1 MRYLLT
7 LFIVLFG
14 QAISAQ
20 ENSIPPSSND
30 GEAGMERRVR
40 NLPPKKNG
48 DDKGQEVTI
57 RDYKIINYERDTTF
71 LDTTISIQK
80 EYKYNF
86 LRRDDF
92 ELMPF
97 ANVGQTYNKL
107 GVNFDVKDT
116 YPKLGASA
124 KHYNYMEVRDIDYYN
139 VATPMSDLMF
149 KTTFEQGQLL
159 DALLAFNTSRRLN
172 FSIGYKG
179 FRSLG
184 KYQYSEAESGNFKMT
199 ANYESKDKRYN
210 LRAHGAAQNSL
221 FEENGGLSNKELQ
234 FESGDS
240 DFSDRSR
247 LDVLFSDATNR
258 LLGKR
263 YYLDHQYL
271 LFGSKLDS
279 GKTRTTSLA
288 LGHEFSY
295 ETKYY
300 QYKQTA
306 QNDYFGDGYDS
317 SISDKASLKTTYNQ
331 VYAQFS
337 NKTLG
342 VLTGLINHYHYN
354 YFFNSVLQT
363 PTQLI
368 QSQLSGDEIS
378 AGAKYVKK
386 IGGFQLNG
394 AAQVNISGD
403 LSGNLLDAF
412 ASYDINKNNKLKFSI
427 HSSSRMPNFNFLLYQ
442 SDYSNYNWQH
452 TGDFNKINNNGFQF
466 DLESRF
472 FGNLMAKYTS
482 LDNYTYFAS
491 DPAETL
497 VEGEEQAFVRP
508 FQEGSTIN
516 ILKVKYAKEF
526 KWKGFALNN
535 TVMYQDV
542 SQTNNVLN
550 VPQLV
555 TRNTLYYSN
564 FGFKK
569 ALYFQTG
576 VTLKYFTSYNA
587 DAYNP
592 VLGEFYLQNQE
603 ELGGFPMLD
612 FFINARVQQT
622 RIFLKAEHFNSSFS
636 GNNFYAAPNYPYRD
650 FVIRFGLVWNFF
662 S

>member
-7 LFIVLFG
+7 LLIVFFS

-20 ENSIPPSSND
+20 EDSMPPSRNE
-30 GEAGMERRVR
+30 GEAPLNPKTR
-40 NLPPKKNG
+40 NLPAKKNG
-48 DDKGQEVTI
+48 EDSGQGITI
-57 RDYKIINYERDTTF
+57 KDYKIISYERDTTF

-97 ANVGQTYNKL
+97 ANVGQPYNRL
-107 GVNFDVKDT
+107 GVDFDLKDT
-116 YPKLGASA
+116 YPELGASA
-124 KHYNYMEVRDIDYYN
+124 KHYNYMEAREVNYYN

-172 FSIGYKG
+172 FSIGFKG
-179 FRSLG
+179 FRSVG
-184 KYQYSEAESGNFKMT
+184 KYQYSEAESGNFKIT
-199 ANYESKDKRYN
+199 ANYETENGRYN
-210 LRAHGAAQNSL
+210 LRTHMAAQNSL
-221 FEENGGLSNKELQ
+221 TEENGGLSNKELQ
-234 FESGDS
+234 FESGDP

-263 YYLDHQYL
+263 YYLDHQYI
-271 LFGSKLDS
+271 LFGKKTDS
-279 GKTRTTSLA
+279 AKIRTTSLA

-300 QYKQTA
+300 QFKQTA
-306 QNDYFGDGYDS
+306 QNDYFGDAFES
-317 SISDKASLKTTYNQ
+317 SITDKSSLKSTYNQ

-342 VLTGLINHYHYN
+342 VLTGLINHYRYN

-368 QSQLSGDEIS
+368 QSQLEGDEIS

-394 AAQVNISGD
+394 SAQANISGD
-403 LSGNLLDAF
+403 LSGSLLDAN
-412 ASYDINKNNKLKFSI
+412 ASYNINKNNKFKFSI

-442 SDYSNYNWQH
+442 SDYANYNWQH
-452 TGDFNKINNNGFQF
+452 TDDFKKLSNNGFQF
-466 DLESRF
+466 DVESKL

-482 LDNYTYFAS
+482 LGNYTYFAS

-497 VEGEEQAFVRP
+497 VEGEEQAFVKP
-508 FQEGSTIN
+508 FQEGGTIN
-516 ILKVKYAKEF
+516 IIKAKYSKEF
-526 KWKGFALNN
+526 KWKGLALNN
-535 TVMYQDV
+535 TVMYQNV
-542 SQTNNVLN
+542 SQSNNVLN
-550 VPQLV
+550 LPEVV

-564 FGFKK
+564 FAFKK

-576 VTLKYFTSYNA
+576 VSLKYFTAYKA

-592 VLGEFYLQNQE
+592 ILGEFYSQDQE

-612 FFINARVQQT
+612 FFINAKIQQT
-622 RIFLKAEHFNSSFS
+622 RVFLKAEHFNSSFS
-636 GNNFYAAPNYPYRD
+636 DSNFYSAPNYPYRD
-650 FVIRFGLVWNFF
+650 FVIRFGVVWNFF

>member
-1 MRYLLT
+1 M
-7 LFIVLFG
+7 
-14 QAISAQ
+14 
-20 ENSIPPSSND
+20 
-30 GEAGMERRVR
+30 
-40 NLPPKKNG
+40 
-48 DDKGQEVTI
+48 
-57 RDYKIINYERDTTF
+57 
-71 LDTTISIQK
+71 
-80 EYKYNF
+80 
-86 LRRDDF
+86 
-92 ELMPF
+92 
-97 ANVGQTYNKL
+97 
-107 GVNFDVKDT
+107 
-116 YPKLGASA
+116 
-124 KHYNYMEVRDIDYYN
+124 
-139 VATPMSDLMF
+139 
-149 KTTFEQGQLL
+149 
-159 DALLAFNTSRRLN
+159 
-172 FSIGYKG
+172 
-179 FRSLG
+179 G
-184 KYQYSEAESGNFKMT
+184 KYQFSEAESGNFKMT
-199 ANYESKDKRYN
+199 ANYESKNKRYN

-221 FEENGGLSNKELQ
+221 WEENGGLSNKELQ

-240 DFSDRSR
+240 DFRDRSR

-263 YYLDHQYL
+263 YYLDHQYIV
-271 LFGSKLDS
+271 FGSELDS
-279 GKTRTTSLA
+279 GRTRTTSLA
-288 LGHEFSY
+288 LGHEFTY

-306 QNDYFGDGYDS
+306 QNDYFGDAYASG
-317 SISDKASLKTTYNQ
+317 ILDKASLKTTYNQ
-331 VYAQFS
+331 LYAQFS

-342 VLTGLINHYHYN
+342 VLTGFVNHYSYN

-368 QSQLSGDEIS
+368 QSQLRGDEIA

-394 AAQVNISGD
+394 SAQANISGD

-412 ASYDINKNNKLKFSI
+412 ASYNINRDNRLKFSV
-427 HSSSRMPNFNFLLYQ
+427 HSSSHMPNFNFLLYQ

-452 TGDFNKINNNGFQF
+452 TGDYNRINNNGFQF
-466 DLESRF
+466 DLESNV

-482 LDNYTYFAS
+482 LDNYTYLAS
-491 DPAETL
+491 DPSETV
-497 VEGEEQAFVRP
+497 VEGGEQAFVKP
-508 FQEGSTIN
+508 FQEDGTIN
-516 ILKVKYAKEF
+516 IIKVKYGKEF

-535 TVMYQDV
+535 TVMYQNV
-542 SQTNNVLN
+542 SQDNNVLN
-550 VPQLV
+550 VPEVV

-592 VLGEFYLQNQE
+592 VLGEFYSQNQE

-612 FFINARVQQT
+612 FFINAKVQQT

-636 GNNFYAAPNYPYRD
+636 NNNFYTAPNYPYRD

>member
-1 MRYLLT
+1 MRYLLA
-7 LFIVLFG
+7 LLIVFFS
-14 QAISAQ
+14 QAVRAQ
-20 ENSIPPSSND
+20 EDSVPSSKEEGNPAMD
-30 GEAGMERRVR
+30 RKIR

-48 DDKGQEVTI
+48 EGQGQEITI
-57 RDYKIINYERDTTF
+57 KDYKIISYERDTTF

-80 EYKYNF
+80 EYRNNF

-97 ANVGQTYNKL
+97 ANVGQPYNKL
-107 GVNFDVKDT
+107 GVNFDLKDT
-116 YPKLGASA
+116 YPSMGATA
-124 KHYNYMEVRDIDYYN
+124 KHFNYMEKRDVDYYN

-149 KTTFEQGQLL
+149 KTTFERGQLL
-159 DALLAFNTSRRLN
+159 DALLAFNTSPRLN
-172 FSIGYKG
+172 FSIAYKG
-179 FRSLG
+179 FRSMG

-199 ANYESKDKRYN
+199 ANYESSDGRYN
-210 LRAHGAAQNSL
+210 LRTHMAAQNSAT
-221 FEENGGLSNKELQ
+221 EENGGLSNKELQ

-240 DFSDRSR
+240 EFKDRSR

-263 YYLDHQYL
+263 YYLDHQYTL
-271 LFGSKLDS
+271 VGKKRDS
-279 GKTRTTSLA
+279 AKTRTTSLA

-295 ETKYY
+295 ETKFY
-300 QYKQTA
+300 QYKQSA
-306 QNDYFGDGYDS
+306 QNDYFGDAYGA
-317 SISDKASLKTTYNQ
+317 SIGDKASLKTTYNK

-342 VLTGLINHYHYN
+342 ALTGHINHYQYS

-368 QSQLSGDEIS
+368 QSQLKGDEIS

-394 AAQVNISGD
+394 SAQANISGD

-442 SDYSNYNWQH
+442 SDYANYNWQH
-452 TGDFNKINNNGFQF
+452 TEDFKKLNNNGFQF
-466 DLESRF
+466 DLVSNL

-491 DPAETL
+491 DPLETV
-497 VEGEEQAFVRP
+497 VEGGEQAFIKP
-508 FQEGSTIN
+508 FQESGAIN
-516 ILKVKYAKEF
+516 IIKVKYGKEF
-526 KWKGFALNN
+526 KWRGFALNN
-535 TVMYQDV
+535 TVMYQNV
-542 SQTNNVLN
+542 SQPNEVLN
-550 VPQLV
+550 VPEVV
-555 TRNTLYYSN
+555 TRNTLYFSS
-564 FGFKK
+564 FVFKK
-569 ALYFQTG
+569 AMYLQTG

-592 VLGEFYLQNQE
+592 VLGEFYSQGQE

-612 FFINARVQQT
+612 IFINARVQQT
-622 RIFLKAEHFNSSFS
+622 RIFFKAEHFNSSFS
-636 GNNFYAAPNYPYRD
+636 DNNFYSAPNYPYRD

>member
-7 LFIVLFG
+7 FLIVCFSH
-14 QAISAQ
+14 AISAQ
-20 ENSIPPSSND
+20 EDSIPPSRN
-30 GEAGMERRVR
+30 GLGGGKEPKVR
-40 NLPPKKNG
+40 NLPARKNG
-48 DDKGQEVTI
+48 EVKGGAVTI
-57 RDYKIINYERDTTF
+57 KDYKIIGYERDTTF

-80 EYKYNF
+80 DYKYNF

-97 ANVGQTYNKL
+97 ANVGQPYNKL
-107 GVNFDVKDT
+107 GVDFDVEDT

-124 KHYNYMEVRDIDYYN
+124 KHYNYMEVRDVDYYN

-159 DALLAFNTSRRLN
+159 DALLAFNTSPRLN
-172 FSIGYKG
+172 FSIAFKG
-179 FRSLG
+179 FRSMG
-184 KYQYSEAESGNFKMT
+184 KYQFSEAESGNFKMT
-199 ANYESKDKRYN
+199 ANYETKNKRYN

-221 FEENGGLSNKELQ
+221 WEENGGLSNKELQ

-240 DFSDRSR
+240 DFRDRSR

-263 YYLDHQYL
+263 YYLDHQYIV
-271 LFGSKLDS
+271 FGSKLDS

-288 LGHEFSY
+288 LGHEFTY

-306 QNDYFGDGYDS
+306 QNDYFGAAYESG
-317 SISDKASLKTTYNQ
+317 IMDKASLKTTYNQ
-331 VYAQFS
+331 LYAQFS
-337 NKTLG
+337 NRTLG
-342 VLTGLINHYHYN
+342 VLTGFVNHYKYN

-368 QSQLSGDEIS
+368 QSQLQGDEI
-378 AGAKYVKK
+378 ATGAKYVKK

-394 AAQVNISGD
+394 SAQVNISGD

-412 ASYDINKNNKLKFSI
+412 ASYDINNSNKLKFSI

-442 SDYSNYNWQH
+442 SDYGNYNWQH

-466 DLESRF
+466 DLESRV

-491 DPAETL
+491 DPSETV
-497 VEGEEQAFVRP
+497 VEGSEQAFIRP
-508 FQEGSTIN
+508 FQEGGTIN
-516 ILKVKYAKEF
+516 IIKIKYGKEF

-576 VTLKYFTSYNA
+576 VTLKYFTAYKA

-592 VLGEFYLQNQE
+592 VLGEFYSQNQE

-612 FFINARVQQT
+612 FFINAKVQQT
-622 RIFLKAEHFNSSFS
+622 RLFLKAEHFNSSFS
-636 GNNFYAAPNYPYRD
+636 DSNFYAAPNYPYRD

>member
-1 MRYLLT
+1 MRYLLA
-7 LFIVLFG
+7 LLIVFFS
-14 QAISAQ
+14 QAVRAQ
-20 ENSIPPSSND
+20 EDSVPSSKEEGNPAMD
-30 GEAGMERRVR
+30 RKIG

-48 DDKGQEVTI
+48 GGQGQEITI
-57 RDYKIINYERDTTF
+57 KDYKIISYERDTTF

-80 EYKYNF
+80 EFRNNF

-97 ANVGQTYNKL
+97 ANVGQPYNKL
-107 GVNFDVKDT
+107 GVNFDLKDT
-116 YPKLGASA
+116 YPSMGATA
-124 KHYNYMEVRDIDYYN
+124 KHFNYMEKRDVDYYN

-149 KTTFEQGQLL
+149 KTTFERGQLL
-159 DALLAFNTSRRLN
+159 DALLAFNTSPRLN
-172 FSIGYKG
+172 FSIAYKG
-179 FRSLG
+179 FRSMG

-199 ANYESKDKRYN
+199 ANYESNDGRYN
-210 LRAHGAAQNSL
+210 LRTHMAAQNSAT
-221 FEENGGLSNKELQ
+221 EENGGLSNKELQ

-240 DFSDRSR
+240 EFKDRSR

-263 YYLDHQYL
+263 YYLDHQYT
-271 LFGSKLDS
+271 LFGKKRDS
-279 GKTRTTSLA
+279 AKTRTTSLA

-295 ETKYY
+295 ETKFY
-300 QYKQTA
+300 QYKQSA
-306 QNDYFGDGYDS
+306 QNDYFGDGYGT
-317 SISDKASLKTTYNQ
+317 SIGDKASLKTTYNK

-342 VLTGLINHYHYN
+342 ALTGHINHYQYN

-368 QSQLSGDEIS
+368 QSQLKGDEIS

-394 AAQVNISGD
+394 SAQANISGD

-442 SDYSNYNWQH
+442 SDYANYNWQH
-452 TGDFNKINNNGFQF
+452 TEDFKKLNNNGFQF
-466 DLESRF
+466 DLESNL

-491 DPAETL
+491 DPLET
-497 VEGEEQAFVRP
+497 VIEGGEQAFIKP
-508 FQEGSTIN
+508 FQESGAIN
-516 ILKVKYAKEF
+516 IIKVKYGKEF

-535 TVMYQDV
+535 TVMYQNV
-542 SQTNNVLN
+542 SQPNEVLN
-550 VPQLV
+550 VPEIV
-555 TRNTLYYSN
+555 TRNTLYFSS
-564 FGFKK
+564 FVFKK
-569 ALYFQTG
+569 AMYLQTG
-576 VTLKYFTSYNA
+576 VTLKYFTSYSA

-592 VLGEFYLQNQE
+592 VLGEFYSQGQE
-603 ELGGFPMLD
+603 ELGGFPILD
-612 FFINARVQQT
+612 IFINARVQQT
-622 RIFLKAEHFNSSFS
+622 RIFFKAEHFNSSFS
-636 GNNFYAAPNYPYRD
+636 DNNFYSAPNYPYRD

>member
-1 MRYLLT
+1 MRYLLA
-7 LFIVLFG
+7 LLIVFFS
-14 QAISAQ
+14 QAVRAQ
-20 ENSIPPSSND
+20 EDSVPSSKEEGNPAMD
-30 GEAGMERRVR
+30 RKIR

-48 DDKGQEVTI
+48 GGQGQEITI
-57 RDYKIINYERDTTF
+57 KDYKIISYERDTTF

-80 EYKYNF
+80 EFRNNF

-97 ANVGQTYNKL
+97 ANVGQPYNKL
-107 GVNFDVKDT
+107 GVNFDLKDT
-116 YPKLGASA
+116 YPSMGATA
-124 KHYNYMEVRDIDYYN
+124 KHFNYMEKRDVDYYN

-149 KTTFEQGQLL
+149 KTTFERGQLL
-159 DALLAFNTSRRLN
+159 DALLAFNTSPRLN
-172 FSIGYKG
+172 FSIAYKG
-179 FRSLG
+179 FRSMG

-199 ANYESKDKRYN
+199 ANYESNDGRYN
-210 LRAHGAAQNSL
+210 LRTHMAAQNSAT
-221 FEENGGLSNKELQ
+221 EENGGLSNKELQ

-240 DFSDRSR
+240 EFKDRSR

-263 YYLDHQYL
+263 YYLDHQYT
-271 LFGSKLDS
+271 LFGKKRDS
-279 GKTRTTSLA
+279 AKTRTTSLA

-295 ETKYY
+295 ETKFY
-300 QYKQTA
+300 QYKQSA
-306 QNDYFGDGYDS
+306 QNDYFGDGYGT
-317 SISDKASLKTTYNQ
+317 SIGDKASLKTTYNK

-342 VLTGLINHYHYN
+342 ALTGHINHYQYN

-368 QSQLSGDEIS
+368 QSQLKGDEIS

-394 AAQVNISGD
+394 SAQANISGD

-442 SDYSNYNWQH
+442 SDYANYNWQH
-452 TGDFNKINNNGFQF
+452 TEDFKKLNNNGFQF
-466 DLESRF
+466 DLESNL

-491 DPAETL
+491 DPLETV
-497 VEGEEQAFVRP
+497 VEGGEQAFIKP
-508 FQEGSTIN
+508 FQESGAIN
-516 ILKVKYAKEF
+516 IIKVKYGKEF

-535 TVMYQDV
+535 TVMYQNV
-542 SQTNNVLN
+542 SQPNEVLN
-550 VPQLV
+550 VPEIV
-555 TRNTLYYSN
+555 TRNTLYFSS
-564 FGFKK
+564 FVFKK
-569 ALYFQTG
+569 AMYLQTG
-576 VTLKYFTSYNA
+576 VTLKYFTSYSA

-592 VLGEFYLQNQE
+592 VLGEFYSQGQE

-612 FFINARVQQT
+612 IFINARVQQT
-622 RIFLKAEHFNSSFS
+622 RIFFKAEHFNSSFS
-636 GNNFYAAPNYPYRD
+636 DNNFYSAPNYPYRD

>member
-7 LFIVLFG
+7 LLIVFFS
-14 QAISAQ
+14 QAVSAQ
-20 ENSIPPSSND
+20 EDSIPSSRKEGAPSMN
-30 GEAGMERRVR
+30 RNIR

-48 DDKGQEVTI
+48 EGQGQEITI
-57 RDYKIINYERDTTF
+57 KDYKIISYERDTTF

-80 EYKYNF
+80 EYINNF

-97 ANVGQTYNKL
+97 ANVGQPYNKL
-107 GVNFDVKDT
+107 GVNFDIKDT
-116 YPKLGASA
+116 YPSLGASA
-124 KHYNYMEVRDIDYYN
+124 KHYNYMEAREVNYYN

-149 KTTFEQGQLL
+149 KTTFERGQLL
-159 DALLAFNTSRRLN
+159 DALLAFNTSRQLN
-172 FSIGYKG
+172 FSIAYKG

-199 ANYESKDKRYN
+199 ANYESKNQRYN
-210 LRAHGAAQNSL
+210 LRTHMAAQNSTW
-221 FEENGGLSNKELQ
+221 EENGGLSNKELQ
-234 FESGDS
+234 FESGDP
-240 DFSDRSR
+240 DFKDRSR
-247 LDVLFSDATNR
+247 LDVLFSNATNR

-263 YYLDHQYL
+263 YYLDHQYI
-271 LFGSKLDS
+271 LFGKKMDS
-279 GKTRTTSLA
+279 ARTRTTSLA

-300 QYKQTA
+300 QFKQSA
-306 QNDYFGDGYDS
+306 QNDYFGDGYAS
-317 SISDKASLKTTYNQ
+317 SIGDKASLKTTYNN

-337 NKTLG
+337 NRTLG
-342 VLTGLINHYHYN
+342 VLTGHINHYQYN
-354 YFFNSVLQT
+354 YYFNSVLQT

-394 AAQVNISGD
+394 SAQANISGD

-412 ASYDINKNNKLKFSI
+412 ASYDINKKNTLKFSI

-442 SDYSNYNWQH
+442 SDYTNYNWQH
-452 TGDFNKINNNGFQF
+452 TEDFKKLNNNGFQF
-466 DLESRF
+466 DLESSL

-491 DPAETL
+491 DPSETV
-497 VEGEEQAFVRP
+497 VEGGEQAFIKP
-508 FQEGSTIN
+508 FQESGTIN
-516 ILKVKYAKEF
+516 IIKVKYGKEF
-526 KWKGFALNN
+526 KWKGFALDN
-535 TVMYQDV
+535 TVMYQNV
-542 SQTNNVLN
+542 SQPNEVLN
-550 VPQLV
+550 VPEVV

-564 FGFKK
+564 FVFKK
-569 ALYFQTG
+569 AMYLQTG

-592 VLGEFYLQNQE
+592 VLGEFYSQGQE

-636 GNNFYAAPNYPYRD
+636 GSNFYAAPNYPYRD